1 MCTLVIYRTLLF
13 IRMSNSTYNLHRPTL
28 SWPWRELLHTYS
40 LLKAQQQVGFYN
52 NGLPLPESCLR
63 WSDDSPSH
71 LQLRNDLHSVVRS
84 SLLSR
89 VNPTAT
95 PTLLYRGQ
103 CQPFSSIGGRG
114 WRQVCLQAASQWR
127 GARLSLCQPR
137 KRPPNHRPTKATA
150 CLSPS
155 RRVHSHHGGD
165 SAR

>member
-1 MCTLVIYRTLLF
+1 MYVSDIYIVRFYLHVCRTVH
-13 IRMSNSTYNLHRPTL
+13 IISTARL

-63 WSDDSPSH
+63 WSDDSLSH
-71 LQLRNDLHSVVRS
+71 LHLRNDLHSVVRS

-89 VNPTAT
+89 VNPKAT

-137 KRPPNHRPTKATA
+137 ERPPNHRPTKATA